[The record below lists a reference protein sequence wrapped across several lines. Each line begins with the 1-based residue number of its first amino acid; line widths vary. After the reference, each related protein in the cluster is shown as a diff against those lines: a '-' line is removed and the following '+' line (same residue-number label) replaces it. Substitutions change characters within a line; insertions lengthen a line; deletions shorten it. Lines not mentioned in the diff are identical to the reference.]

1 MRLMF
6 RPAVLVLTA
15 LAVMMTACGG
25 RQADSGRVLRIG
37 AGTEPHTLDPHLA
50 TGHNE
55 HRIMTSLFEGL
66 TNLNQ
71 TTLDVEPGMAES
83 WEVSEDGLTYTF
95 HLRND
100 ARWSNGDLVTAHDF
114 VYGWK
119 RHLTP
124 LLASQYSYML
134 WIVKNAEAYN
144 KEQITDFTEVGVR
157 ALDDFTLEV
166 ELEHPAPYFLSSQIH
181 FAWWPVHRPTI
192 EAHGGIGDRNS
203 KWIEAGN
210 MVSNGPYKL
219 VKWEP
224 NAILR
229 VEPNPYYYDAE
240 LIDLEAVEFFP
251 IEDLSTEEREFRAG
265 RLHVT
270 NSFPMTMTNWY
281 RENRPE
287 VLNIDPAVG
296 TYFYRFNVERAPFD
310 DVRVRRA
317 FAMAIDKASIVQHVA
332 YGVVGETKAL
342 TPAGLAGYT
351 PEAGIPYDPDAAKAL
366 LAEAGYPNGQGL
378 PTVEILFNT
387 SEDHRRIAE
396 AIQQMWGN
404 TLGARVETSNQDWKV
419 YLSNM
424 ERLNYHV
431 CRSAWFA
438 DFLDPINFLEMF
450 VTGGGNNRTGW
461 SNAEYDDLIAR
472 ARRAVTMSERF
483 ALYQQAEAL
492 LLEEAPIAPIYA
504 YTHRHL
510 IDPRVTGMA
519 PNLQGYL
526 NYRYISL
533 AHNGGPGAMAE
544 Q

>member
-1 MRLMF
+1 MPVPF
-6 RPAVLVLTA
+6 RVITLALCLAAVGA
-15 LAVMMTACGG
+15 ATACGG
-25 RQADSGRVLRIG
+25 RQADTGRVLRIG

-55 HRIMTSLFEGL
+55 HRILTSLFEGL
-66 TNLNQ
+66 TTLNQ
-71 TTLDVEPGMAES
+71 STLEVEPGMAES
-83 WEVSEDGLTYTF
+83 WEVSEDGLLYTF

-100 ARWSNGDLVTAHDF
+100 ARWSNGDLVKAQDF

-124 LLASQYSYML
+124 ALGSQYSYML
-134 WIVKNAEAYN
+134 WCLTNAEQYN
-144 KEQITDFTEVGVR
+144 KGEIDDFAEVGVR
-157 ALDDFTLEV
+157 AVDDFTLEV
-166 ELEHPAPYFLSSQIH
+166 ELEYPAPYFLSSQIH
-181 FAWWPVHRPTI
+181 FAWWPVHKPTI
-192 EAHGGIGDRNS
+192 EEHGGIGERNS

-229 VEPNPYYYDAE
+229 VEPNPHYYDADR
-240 LIDLEAVEFFP
+240 IDLDAVEFLP
-251 IEDLSTEEREFRAG
+251 IDDLTTEEREFRAG

-317 FAMAIDKASIVQHVA
+317 FAKAIDKNAIVQHVA
-332 YGVVGETKAL
+332 YGVVGHAQAL
-342 TPAGLAGYT
+342 TPPGLAGYT
-351 PEAGIPYDPDAAKAL
+351 PEAGIAFDPEAAKAL
-366 LAEAGYPNGQGL
+366 LAEAGFPNGQGL
-378 PTVEILFNT
+378 PSVEILYNT

-396 AIQQMWGN
+396 AIQQMWSN
-404 TLGARVETSNQDWKV
+404 TLGARVTTSNQDWKV
-419 YLSNM
+419 YLSSM

-450 VTGGGNNRTGW
+450 VTDGGNNRTGW
-461 SNAEYDDLIAR
+461 SNAEYDALIDQ

-483 ALYQQAEAL
+483 AIYQQAEAL
-492 LLEEAPIAPIYA
+492 LLEEAPIAPIYS

-533 AHNGGPGAMAE
+533 AHDDDAVAAK
-544 Q
+544 